1 MKILR
6 TIYTL
11 CAAALLCSG
20 CQDEEMI
27 KQSGVKE
34 GIPVTID
41 LTFSAAIPQ
50 QKTVGTRATTD
61 PEHRVNDLYVLIFN
75 KNTRAL
81 KGEVLSYDFDDL
93 ENGQEETTVNEETTL
108 RGTLSSIS
116 TTTGES
122 VIYAIAN
129 VNNPPSEYSS
139 QSDGQ
144 SLTEKIEAVKSI
156 SELEKIT
163 AELSAP
169 NSSNALFRITDTHY
183 IMSGFVECS
192 IATSGN
198 NNIDIPLYRTD
209 SKITFNIKAGTGTGS
224 KCTNFTLLS
233 YQVCKVA
240 KKTALVPLDEG
251 QNYDTDKEE
260 TADYWNTEAGIQPE
274 ENNTITFYVPENI
287 KSAKPNTGAT
297 DTYAER
303 EKWES
308 EGDEGASADDR
319 TFVTAPDNG
328 TYVVLHGLFEGDVKT
343 SQVWKDNVQVDG
355 TLPARATVDYIIHL
369 GDWTDDNLGT
379 FSNKRNVEYIYTI
392 TVNGVDNIVVEVEKN
407 EENEP
412 GAEGDVFFQDGRFF
426 NIDGHN
432 VALLMEF
439 TSAEI
444 NNPGLVEQNYF
455 VARIRSPFGDG
466 EISAEN
472 DDETVDDDWLLFS
485 LNEKDG
491 NGNYERELRYYPGDP
506 GSQQNPVTDYEK
518 GKLMSL
524 HELLKMLK
532 AIKDKTEGNYADKVG
547 DLVVT
552 CYVKE
557 YTYDDYGT
565 YLGRGHDAPSGS
577 TTWGD
582 YTNQSNREAYIFG
595 DIRDSKDENSS
606 TIHTKYLISQ
616 RSIQTADEYEGYGD
630 KDGVGLGIETF
641 NETGDL
647 PMGNPS
653 TKPDN
658 SKNGRQNM
666 IDMLETGRSTN
677 AGSSPGTDV
686 GKEQMWGYYYG
697 SNNELQY
704 QFLPK
709 YEYAAYACLLR
720 NRDENG
726 DGKIEGDEIKWFLP
740 ALDQYTAVYV
750 GMDALSNESKLY
762 SPTVTSY
769 TNETLRHYFTGTWA
783 EGDPYIIWAEEG
795 LSTQIFGSSTDDR
808 YPKTANKGDNY
819 LTGKYR
825 DYRCVRNLGGN
836 DLDARTPFY
845 TQKGNIFTINHQK
858 NGVFRSKVT
867 NASLDE
873 HNQED
878 IENRVYRKFQVAQ
891 NYIDKDSDDDPL
903 EEDMGEKTMNDEDDE
918 PNNSDKDDW
927 FTGEEVEEYDPCRRY
942 YSETDAPV
950 GSWRLPNQRELLVMM
965 TASIFEKDDFAYVID
980 DADKIQNNEW
990 LANKYDIP
998 WDKVNIVRNPET
1010 MKVSKP
1016 RKKHVYKVFSA
1027 TTFKFKNQEV
1037 PLRNNGTG
1045 GGQLKWRY
1053 YVQANG
1059 DDNDGV
1065 TDFIMQLQA
1074 LDRLGN
1080 GNPNFDPTGDEKNKE
1095 YPSYGFVRCV
1105 RDVE

>member
-11 CAAALLCSG
+11 CAAALLCSS

-27 KQSGVKE
+27 KQSSVKE

-41 LTFSAAIPQ
+41 LTFSAVVPKQ
-50 QKTVGTRATTD
+50 ETVGTRATTD
-61 PEHRVNDLYVLIFN
+61 PEYRVNDLYVLIFN
-75 KNTRAL
+75 KNTGAL
-81 KGEVLSYDFDDL
+81 KGNVLPYDFDDL

-209 SKITFNIKAGTGTGS
+209 SKITFNIKAGTDSES
-224 KCTNFTLLS
+224 KCTSFTLLS

-287 KSAKPNTGAT
+287 KSAKPNIGAT

-308 EGDEGASADDR
+308 DGNEGASADDR

-343 SQVWKDNVQVDG
+343 SQVWKNNVQVDG

-491 NGNYERELRYYPGDP
+491 DGNYERELRYYPGDP
-506 GSQQNPVTDYEK
+506 GSQQNSVTDYED

-532 AIKDKTEGNYADKVG
+532 DIKDKTERNYADKVG

-557 YTYDDYGT
+557 YTYDDYDT
-565 YLGRGHDAPSGS
+565 YLGEGHVAPSGS

-595 DIRDSKDENSS
+595 DIRDSQDENSS

-616 RSIQTADEYEGYGD
+616 RSIQTADEYEGYGESG
-630 KDGVGLGIETF
+630 GVGLGIETF

-647 PMGNPS
+647 PMGNPDI
-653 TKPDN
+653 KPERSSD
-658 SKNGRQNM
+658 GRGNM
-666 IDMLETGRSTN
+666 EEMLKTPGTYV
-677 AGSSPGTDV
+677 GSSA
-686 GKEQMWGYYYG
+686 MWGYTKEPETG
-697 SNNELQY
+697 NVVY
-704 QFLPK
+704 QFPEK
-709 YEYAAYACLLR
+709 YKYAAYACLLR

-726 DGKIEGDEIKWFLP
+726 DRKIEGDEIKWFLP

-783 EGDPYIIWAEEG
+783 DDDPYIIWAEEG

-808 YPKTANKGDNY
+808 YPSSANKGDNY

-836 DLDARTPFY
+836 DLRARTPFY
-845 TQKGNIFTINHQK
+845 TQNDNIFTINHQK

-891 NYIDKDSDDDPL
+891 NYIDRDDDDPL

-918 PNNSDKDDW
+918 PNNSDEDDW
-927 FTGEEVEEYDPCRRY
+927 FTGEEVEEYDPCRN

-965 TASIFEKDDFAYVID
+965 TAGIFEKDDFAYVID
-980 DADKIQNNEW
+980 DADKKQNNEW

-998 WDKVNIVRNPET
+998 WDKVNIVRDPET
-1010 MKVSKP
+1010 KKVSKP

-1037 PLRNNGTG
+1037 PHRSNGSG
-1045 GGQLKWRY
+1045 GDQLKWRY
-1053 YVQANG
+1053 YMQANG
-1059 DDNDGV
+1059 NDDVGV

-1074 LDRLGN
+1074 LDINDDGQ
-1080 GNPNFDPTGDEKNKE
+1080 PNFGRDGDN

>member
-50 QKTVGTRATTD
+50 QETVGTRATTD

-75 KNTRAL
+75 KNTGAL
-81 KGEVLSYDFDDL
+81 KSDEDGNKCCYFYSYSQL
-93 ENGQEETTVNEETTL
+93 TTGGNTQTEANNTL
-108 RGTLSSIS
+108 VGTLSNIK

-129 VNNPPSEYSS
+129 VKNPPSEYSLRS
-139 QSDGQ
+139 EGQ
-144 SLTEKIEAVKSI
+144 PLADRIQAVTSI
-156 SELEKIT
+156 SELEAIT

-183 IMSGFVECS
+183 IMSGSLECA
-192 IATSGN
+192 ITTTGISGST
-198 NNIDIPLYRTD
+198 DIPLYRTD
-209 SKITFNIKAGTGTGS
+209 SKVTFNIQVGTGS

-240 KKTALVPLDEG
+240 KKTALVPLAEG
-251 QNYDTDKEE
+251 RNYDTGSEN
-260 TADYWNTEAGIQPE
+260 ADNYWNTEAGIQPE
-274 ENNTITFYVPENI
+274 ETNTLTFYVPENI
-287 KSAKPNTGAT
+287 KSVTT
-297 DTYAER
+297 DADISKYEDR
-303 EKWES
+303 EKW
-308 EGDEGASADDR
+308 D
-319 TFVTAPDNG
+319 VTNSNKDNPVPVDNRDFINAPDNG
-328 TYVVLHGLFEGDVKT
+328 TYVVLHGLFEGEALTNNYHPEDDSFQKEDVE
-343 SQVWKDNVQVDG
+343 V
-355 TLPARATVDYIIHL
+355 RATVDYIIHL
-369 GDWTDDNLGT
+369 GDWSKNDFTS
-379 FSNKRNVEYIYTI
+379 FSNKRNYEYTYTI
-392 TVNGVDNIVVEVEKN
+392 TVNGVDDIVVEVEKEGN
-407 EENEP
+407 PEDEP
-412 GAEGDVFFQDGRFF
+412 GAEGDVFFQNGVFYNVDC
-426 NIDGHN
+426 HN

-439 TSAEI
+439 TKQEI
-444 NNPGLVEQNYF
+444 VNVGESEDYF
-455 VARIRSPFGDG
+455 QAVINSPFG
-466 EISAEN
+466 A
-472 DDETVDDDWLLFS
+472 DDKDWLRFV
-485 LNEKDG
+485 LNDIDG
-491 NGNYERELRYYPGDP
+491 SGNYVRSLHSYPGDP
-506 GSQQNPVTDYEK
+506 GQIADAESTYLTLDELMAALKDIRDAHLANSTSSYED
-518 GKLMSL
+518 
-524 HELLKMLK
+524 
-532 AIKDKTEGNYADKVG
+532 ANG

-552 CYVKE
+552 CFVKE
-557 YTYDDYGT
+557 YTYDDYGS
-565 YLGRGHDAPSGS
+565 YLGSEASVPANSDN
-577 TTWGD
+577 WGY
-582 YTNQSNREAYIFG
+582 YTNKSNREAYIFG
-595 DIRDSKDENSS
+595 AINYSPDGNSS
-606 TIHTKYLISQ
+606 TIHTKYVISQ
-616 RSIQTADEYEGYGD
+616 RSIQTADEYVGYGESG
-630 KDGVGLGIETF
+630 GVGLGIETF

-653 TKPDN
+653 KKPD
-658 SKNGRQNM
+658 SSFDGRGNM
-666 IDMLETGRSTN
+666 EKMLETLGTGV
-677 AGSSPGTDV
+677 GSA
-686 GKEQMWGYYYG
+686 MWGYTEAPETG
-697 SNNELQY
+697 NVY
-704 QFLPK
+704 QSFPEK
-709 YEYAAYACLLR
+709 YKYAAYACLLR

-726 DGKIEGDEIKWFLP
+726 DGEIEGDEIKWYLP

-783 EGDPYIIWAEEG
+783 DDDPYIIWAEEG

-808 YPKTANKGDNY
+808 YPSSANSGDY

-836 DLDARTPFY
+836 DLEDRTPFY
-845 TQKGNIFTINHQK
+845 TQNGNIFTINHQK

-891 NYIDKDSDDDPL
+891 NYIDKDSDGDYL
-903 EEDMGEKTMNDEDDE
+903 EEDMDDADGEDDG
-918 PNNSDKDDW
+918 DDW
-927 FTGEEVEEYDPCRRY
+927 YSGEEIEESDPCAN
-942 YSETDAPV
+942 YSEEHDGGDR

-965 TASIFEKDDFAYVID
+965 TEGNIFVERDFEYWSDDD
-980 DADKIQNNEW
+980 
-990 LANKYDIP
+990 DIP
-998 WDKVNIVRNPET
+998 EDKEWILDEGIQ
-1010 MKVSKP
+1010 P

-1027 TTFKFKNQEV
+1027 TTFKFKETPV
-1037 PLRNNGTG
+1037 PWNK
-1045 GGQLKWRY
+1045 GQVKYRY

-1059 DDNDGV
+1059 NDDVGV

-1074 LDRLGN
+1074 LDINDDGQ
-1080 GNPNFDPTGDEKNKE
+1080 PNFGRDGDN

>member
-11 CAAALLCSG
+11 CAAALLFSS

-41 LTFSAAIPQ
+41 LTFSAVVPKQEA
-50 QKTVGTRATTD
+50 VGTRAKTD
-61 PEHRVNDLYVLIFN
+61 PEYRVNDLYVLIFN
-75 KNTRAL
+75 KNTGAL
-81 KGEVLSYDFDDL
+81 KGNVLPYDFDDL

-209 SKITFNIKAGTGTGS
+209 SKITFNIKAGTDSES
-224 KCTNFTLLS
+224 KCTSFTLLS

-240 KKTALVPLDEG
+240 KKTALVPLTEVR
-251 QNYDTDKEE
+251 NYDTGSENTDN
-260 TADYWNTEAGIQPE
+260 YWNTEAGIQPE
-274 ENNTITFYVPENI
+274 ETNTITFYVPENI
-287 KSAKPNTGAT
+287 KSAVNDVDITAYK
-297 DTYAER
+297 DRERWDAENSN
-303 EKWES
+303 KDNPVS
-308 EGDEGASADDR
+308 VSDR
-319 TFVTAPDNG
+319 KFINAPANG
-328 TYVVLHGLFEGDVKT
+328 TYVVLHGLFEGKACTNNYNPEDGSFT
-343 SQVWKDNVQVDG
+343 EENVD
-355 TLPARATVDYIIHL
+355 ARATVDYIIHL
-369 GDWTDDNLGT
+369 GDWSSNNFSS
-379 FSNKRNVEYIYTI
+379 FSNKRNYEYTYTI
-392 TVNGVDNIVVEVEKN
+392 TVNGVDDIVVEVEKEGN
-407 EENEP
+407 PENEP
-412 GAEGDVFFQDGRFF
+412 GAEGDVFFQNGVFY
-426 NIDGHN
+426 NIDCHN

-439 TSAEI
+439 TEQEI
-444 NNPGLVEQNYF
+444 NNVGESDNYF
-455 VARIRSPFGDG
+455 QAIINSPFG
-466 EISAEN
+466 AE
-472 DDETVDDDWLLFS
+472 DKDWLRFV
-485 LNEKDG
+485 LNKKDNEG
-491 NGNYERELRYYPGDP
+491 YYERTLHSYPGDP
-506 GSQQNPVTDYEK
+506 GKISDAEKTYLTLDGLMGALKSIRDVHKSGKTSQYED
-518 GKLMSL
+518 
-524 HELLKMLK
+524 
-532 AIKDKTEGNYADKVG
+532 AAG

-552 CYVKE
+552 CFVKE
-557 YTYDDYGT
+557 YTYDDYAS
-565 YLGRGHDAPSGS
+565 YLGAGFSVPANSDN
-577 TTWGD
+577 WGA
-582 YTNQSNREAYIFG
+582 YTNKANREAYIFG
-595 DIRDSKDENSS
+595 AINYSPDGNSS
-606 TIHTKYLISQ
+606 TIHTKYVISQ
-616 RSIQTADEYEGYGD
+616 RSIQTADEYVGYGESG
-630 KDGVGLGIETF
+630 GVGLGIETF

-647 PMGNPS
+647 PMGNPNE
-653 TKPDN
+653 KPDR
-658 SKNGRQNM
+658 SFDGRGNM
-666 IDMLETGRSTN
+666 EKMLET
-677 AGSSPGTDV
+677 PGTDV
-686 GKEQMWGYYYG
+686 GSAMWGYTEAPETG
-697 SNNELQY
+697 NVY
-704 QFLPK
+704 QSFPEK
-709 YEYAAYACLLR
+709 YKYAAYACLLR

-783 EGDPYIIWAEEG
+783 DDDPYIIWAEEG

-808 YPKTANKGDNY
+808 YPSSANKGDNY
-819 LTGKYR
+819 LTEKYR

-836 DLDARTPFY
+836 DLKARTPFY
-845 TQKGNIFTINHQK
+845 TQNDNIFTINHQK

-878 IENRVYRKFQVAQ
+878 IENRVYRKFRVAQ

-942 YSETDAPV
+942 YSETGAPV

-965 TASIFEKDDFAYVID
+965 TAGIFEKDDFAYVID
-980 DADKIQNNEW
+980 DAEKKQNNEW
-990 LANKYDIP
+990 LANEYDIP
-998 WDKVNIVRNPET
+998 WDKVNIVRDPET

-1037 PLRNNGTG
+1037 PHRNNGTG

>member
-11 CAAALLCSG
+11 CAAALLFSS

-27 KQSGVKE
+27 KQSSVKE

-41 LTFSAAIPQ
+41 LTFSAVVPKQ
-50 QKTVGTRATTD
+50 ETVGTRAERN
-61 PEHRVNDLYVLIFN
+61 PENNVNDLYVLIFN
-75 KNTRAL
+75 RRTRAL
-81 KGEVLSYDFDDL
+81 KGGVHFFSGEDFINNQSYPT
-93 ENGQEETTVNEETTL
+93 EETLE
-108 RGTLSSIS
+108 GTIDIS
-116 TTTGES
+116 TISGES

-169 NSSNALFRITDTHY
+169 SSSNALFRITDTHY

-192 IATSGN
+192 IAASGN
-198 NNIDIPLYRTD
+198 NNINIPLYRTD

-240 KKTALVPLDEG
+240 KKTALVPLAER
-251 QNYDTDKEE
+251 QNYDTGSENTDN
-260 TADYWNTEAGIQPE
+260 YWNTEAGIQPE
-274 ENNTITFYVPENI
+274 ETNTITFYVPENI
-287 KSAKPNTGAT
+287 KSAKSSTGAA

-308 EGDEGASADDR
+308 EGDKGASADDR

-343 SQVWKDNVQVDG
+343 SQVWTNNVKMDG
-355 TLPARATVDYIIHL
+355 TLSARATVDYIIHL
-369 GDWTDDNLGT
+369 GDWTNDNLGT

-439 TSAEI
+439 KSAEI

-491 NGNYERELRYYPGDP
+491 DGNYKRELRYYPGDP
-506 GSQQNPVTDYEK
+506 GSQQNSVADYEN

-565 YLGRGHDAPSGS
+565 YLGGGHAAPSGS

-653 TKPDN
+653 KKPDN

-783 EGDPYIIWAEEG
+783 DDDPYIIWAEEG

-808 YPKTANKGDNY
+808 YPSSANSGDY

-836 DLDARTPFY
+836 DLEARTPFY
-845 TQKGNIFTINHQK
+845 TQNGKIFTINHQK

-942 YSETDAPV
+942 YSETGAPV

-965 TASIFEKDDFAYVID
+965 TAGIFKKDDFAYVID
-980 DADKIQNNEW
+980 DAEKKQNNEW
-990 LANKYDIP
+990 LANEYDIP
-998 WDKVNIVRNPET
+998 WDKVNIVRDPET

-1037 PLRNNGTG
+1037 PHRNNGTG

>member
-27 KQSGVKE
+27 KQSSVKE

-50 QKTVGTRATTD
+50 QETVGTRATTD

-75 KNTRAL
+75 KNTGAL
-81 KGEVLSYDFDDL
+81 KGNVLPYDFDDL
-93 ENGQEETTVNEETTL
+93 ENGQEETTVNGETTL

-169 NSSNALFRITDTHY
+169 SSSNALFRITDTHY

-192 IATSGN
+192 IAASGN
-198 NNIDIPLYRTD
+198 NNINIPLYRTD
-209 SKITFNIKAGTGTGS
+209 SKITFNIKVGDGSDS

-240 KKTALVPLDEG
+240 KKTALVPLAEG
-251 QNYDTDKEE
+251 RNYDTGSENTDN
-260 TADYWNTEAGIQPE
+260 YWNTEAGIQPE
-274 ENNTITFYVPENI
+274 ETNTITFYVPENI
-287 KSAKPNTGAT
+287 KSAKPSTGAA

-444 NNPGLVEQNYF
+444 NNPGLAEQNYF

-472 DDETVDDDWLLFS
+472 DDATVDDDWLLFS

-491 NGNYERELRYYPGDP
+491 DGNYERELRYYPGDP
-506 GSQQNPVTDYEK
+506 GSQQNPVTDYEN

-532 AIKDKTEGNYADKVG
+532 DIKDKTERNYADNVG

-565 YLGRGHDAPSGS
+565 YLGGGHAAPSGS

-653 TKPDN
+653 KKPDDPAG
-658 SKNGRQNM
+658 GRQNM
-666 IDMLETGRSTN
+666 IDMLGTEN
-677 AGSSPGTDV
+677 GSNGTSPGTNV
-686 GKEQMWGYYYG
+686 GKTQMWGYSYD
-697 SNNELQY
+697 SNDELQY

-709 YEYAAYACLLR
+709 YKYAAYACLLR

-783 EGDPYIIWAEEG
+783 DDGPYIIWAEEG

-808 YPKTANKGDNY
+808 YPSSANKGDNY
-819 LTGKYR
+819 LTEKYR

-836 DLDARTPFY
+836 DLEARTRFY

-891 NYIDKDSDDDPL
+891 NYIDRDNDDDPL
-903 EEDMGEKTMNDEDDE
+903 EEDMGEKTMKDEDDE

-942 YSETDAPV
+942 YSETNAPV

-965 TASIFEKDDFAYVID
+965 TAGIFEKDDFAYVID
-980 DADKIQNNEW
+980 EVDKDLHNER
-990 LANKYDIP
+990 LANNYDIP
-998 WDKVNIVRNPET
+998 WDKVNIVRDPET
-1010 MKVSKP
+1010 MEVSKP

-1027 TTFKFKNQEV
+1027 TTFKFKETPV
-1037 PLRNNGTG
+1037 PWNR
-1045 GGQLKWRY
+1045 GQVKYRY

-1059 DDNDGV
+1059 NDNDGV

-1074 LDRLGN
+1074 LDINDDGQ
-1080 GNPNFDPTGDEKNKE
+1080 PNFGRDGDN

>member
-27 KQSGVKE
+27 KQSDVKE

-50 QKTVGTRATTD
+50 QETVGTRATTD

-75 KNTRAL
+75 KNTGAL
-81 KGEVLSYDFDDL
+81 KSDEDGNKCCYFYSYSQL
-93 ENGQEETTVNEETTL
+93 TTGGNTQTEANNTL
-108 RGTLSSIS
+108 VGTLSNIK

-129 VNNPPSEYSS
+129 VKNPPSEYSLRAE
-139 QSDGQ
+139 GQ
-144 SLTEKIEAVKSI
+144 PLADRIQAVTSI
-156 SELEKIT
+156 SELEAIT

-183 IMSGFVECS
+183 IMSGSLECA
-192 IATSGN
+192 ITTTGISGST
-198 NNIDIPLYRTD
+198 DIPLYRTD
-209 SKITFNIKAGTGTGS
+209 SKVTFNIQVGTGS

-240 KKTALVPLDEG
+240 KKTALVPLAEG
-251 QNYDTDKEE
+251 RNYDTGSEN
-260 TADYWNTEAGIQPE
+260 ADNYWNTEAGIQPE
-274 ENNTITFYVPENI
+274 ETNTLTFYVPENI
-287 KSAKPNTGAT
+287 KSVTT
-297 DTYAER
+297 DADISKYEDR
-303 EKWES
+303 EKW
-308 EGDEGASADDR
+308 D
-319 TFVTAPDNG
+319 VTNSNKDNPVPVDNRDFINAPDNG
-328 TYVVLHGLFEGDVKT
+328 TYVVLHGLFEGEALTNNYHPEDDSFQKEDVE
-343 SQVWKDNVQVDG
+343 
-355 TLPARATVDYIIHL
+355 ARATVDYIIHL
-369 GDWTDDNLGT
+369 GDWSKNDFTS
-379 FSNKRNVEYIYTI
+379 FSNKRNYEYTYTI
-392 TVNGVDNIVVEVEKN
+392 TVNGVDDIVVEVEKEGN
-407 EENEP
+407 PEDEP
-412 GAEGDVFFQDGRFF
+412 GAEGDVFFQNGVFYNVDC
-426 NIDGHN
+426 HN

-439 TSAEI
+439 TKQEI
-444 NNPGLVEQNYF
+444 VNVGESEDYF
-455 VARIRSPFGDG
+455 QAVINSPFG
-466 EISAEN
+466 A
-472 DDETVDDDWLLFS
+472 DDKDWLRFV
-485 LNEKDG
+485 LNDIDG
-491 NGNYERELRYYPGDP
+491 SGNYVRSLHSYPGDP
-506 GSQQNPVTDYEK
+506 GQIADAESTYLTLDELMAALKDIRDAHLANSTSSYED
-518 GKLMSL
+518 
-524 HELLKMLK
+524 
-532 AIKDKTEGNYADKVG
+532 ANG

-552 CYVKE
+552 CFVKE
-557 YTYDDYGT
+557 YTYDDYGS
-565 YLGRGHDAPSGS
+565 YLGSEASVPANSDN
-577 TTWGD
+577 WGY
-582 YTNQSNREAYIFG
+582 YTNKSNREAYIFG
-595 DIRDSKDENSS
+595 AINYSPDGNSS
-606 TIHTKYLISQ
+606 TIHTKYVISQ
-616 RSIQTADEYEGYGD
+616 RSIQTADEYVGYGESG
-630 KDGVGLGIETF
+630 GVGLGIETF

-653 TKPDN
+653 KKPD
-658 SKNGRQNM
+658 SSFDGRGNM
-666 IDMLETGRSTN
+666 EEMLETLGTGV
-677 AGSSPGTDV
+677 GSA
-686 GKEQMWGYYYG
+686 MWGYTEAPETG
-697 SNNELQY
+697 NVY
-704 QFLPK
+704 QSFPEK
-709 YEYAAYACLLR
+709 YKYAAYACLLR

-726 DGKIEGDEIKWFLP
+726 DGEIEGDEIKWYLP

-783 EGDPYIIWAEEG
+783 DDDPYIIWAEEG

-808 YPKTANKGDNY
+808 YPSSANSGDY

-836 DLDARTPFY
+836 DLEDRTPFY
-845 TQKGNIFTINHQK
+845 TQNGNIFTINHQK

-891 NYIDKDSDDDPL
+891 NYIDKDSDGDYL
-903 EEDMGEKTMNDEDDE
+903 EEDMDDADGEDDG
-918 PNNSDKDDW
+918 DDW
-927 FTGEEVEEYDPCRRY
+927 YSGEEIEESDPCAN
-942 YSETDAPV
+942 YSEEHDGGDR

-965 TASIFEKDDFAYVID
+965 TEGNIFVERDFEYWSDDD
-980 DADKIQNNEW
+980 
-990 LANKYDIP
+990 DIP
-998 WDKVNIVRNPET
+998 EDKEWILDEGIQ
-1010 MKVSKP
+1010 P

-1027 TTFKFKNQEV
+1027 TTFKFKETPV
-1037 PLRNNGTG
+1037 PWNK
-1045 GGQLKWRY
+1045 GQVKYRY

-1059 DDNDGV
+1059 NDDVGV

-1074 LDRLGN
+1074 LDINDDGQ
-1080 GNPNFDPTGDEKNKE
+1080 PNFGRDGDN

>member
-27 KQSGVKE
+27 KQSSVKE

-41 LTFSAAIPQ
+41 LTFSAVVPKQ
-50 QKTVGTRATTD
+50 ETVGTRAERN
-61 PEHRVNDLYVLIFN
+61 PENNVNDLYVLIFN
-75 KNTRAL
+75 RRTEAL
-81 KGEVLSYDFDDL
+81 KGGVHFFSGEDFINNQSYPT
-93 ENGQEETTVNEETTL
+93 EETLE
-108 RGTLSSIS
+108 GTIDIS
-116 TTTGES
+116 TISGES

-169 NSSNALFRITDTHY
+169 SSSNALFRITDTHY

-192 IATSGN
+192 IAASGN
-198 NNIDIPLYRTD
+198 NNINIPLYRTD

-240 KKTALVPLDEG
+240 KKTALVPLAERR
-251 QNYDTDKEE
+251 NYDTGSENTDN
-260 TADYWNTEAGIQPE
+260 YWNTEAGIQPE
-274 ENNTITFYVPENI
+274 ETNTITFYVPENI
-287 KSAKPNTGAT
+287 KSVTT
-297 DTYAER
+297 DADISKYEDR
-303 EKWES
+303 EKWDATNS
-308 EGDEGASADDR
+308 DKDNPVPVDNR
-319 TFVTAPDNG
+319 DFINAPDNG
-328 TYVVLHGLFEGDVKT
+328 TYVVLHGLFEGKAYTSNYHPENEEGSQFVDEDVE
-343 SQVWKDNVQVDG
+343 
-355 TLPARATVDYIIHL
+355 ARATVDYIIHL
-369 GDWTDDNLGT
+369 GDWSKNDFTS
-379 FSNKRNVEYIYTI
+379 FSNKRNYEYTYTI
-392 TVNGVDNIVVEVEKN
+392 TVNGVDDIVVEVESEDN
-407 EENEP
+407 REDEP
-412 GAEGDVFFQDGRFF
+412 GAEGDVFFQNGVFYNVDC
-426 NIDGHN
+426 HN

-439 TSAEI
+439 TKQEI
-444 NNPGLVEQNYF
+444 DNVGESEDYF
-455 VARIRSPFGDG
+455 QAVINSPFG
-466 EISAEN
+466 A
-472 DDETVDDDWLLFS
+472 DDKDWLRFV

-491 NGNYERELRYYPGDP
+491 SGNYVRSLHSYPGDP
-506 GSQQNPVTDYEK
+506 GKISNAESTYLTLDELMDVLKDIRDAHLQSNTSQYE
-518 GKLMSL
+518 
-524 HELLKMLK
+524 
-532 AIKDKTEGNYADKVG
+532 DNQG

-552 CYVKE
+552 CFVKE
-557 YTYDDYGT
+557 YTYDDYGS
-565 YLGRGHDAPSGS
+565 YLGSGAS
-577 TTWGD
+577 VPANSDNWGY
-582 YTNQSNREAYIFG
+582 YTNKSNREAYIFG
-595 DIRDSKDENSS
+595 AINYSPDGNSS
-606 TIHTKYLISQ
+606 TIHTKYVISQ
-616 RSIQTADEYEGYGD
+616 RSIQTMDEYVGYGESG
-630 KDGVGLGIETF
+630 GVGLGIETF

-653 TKPDN
+653 KKPD
-658 SKNGRQNM
+658 SSFDGRGNM
-666 IDMLETGRSTN
+666 EKMLET
-677 AGSSPGTDV
+677 PGTDV
-686 GKEQMWGYYYG
+686 GSAMWGYTEAPETG
-697 SNNELQY
+697 NVY
-704 QFLPK
+704 QSFPEK
-709 YEYAAYACLLR
+709 YKYAAYACLLR

-726 DGKIEGDEIKWFLP
+726 DGKIEGDEIKWYLP

-783 EGDPYIIWAEEG
+783 DDGPYIIWAEEG

-808 YPKTANKGDNY
+808 YPSSANSGDY

-836 DLDARTPFY
+836 DLEDRTPFY
-845 TQKGNIFTINHQK
+845 TQNDNIFTINHQK

-891 NYIDKDSDDDPL
+891 NYIDRDNDDDPL
-903 EEDMGEKTMNDEDDE
+903 EEDMGEKTMSDEDGE

-927 FTGEEVEEYDPCRRY
+927 FTGKEVEEYDPCRRY

-965 TASIFEKDDFAYVID
+965 TAGIFEKDDFAYVID
-980 DADKIQNNEW
+980 DADINQNNEW
-990 LANKYDIP
+990 LADKYDIP
-998 WDKVNIVRNPET
+998 WDKVNIVRDPET

>member
-41 LTFSAAIPQ
+41 LTFSAAVPQ
-50 QKTVGTRATTD
+50 QETVGTRATTD
-61 PEHRVNDLYVLIFN
+61 PEYRVNDLYVLIFN
-75 KNTRAL
+75 KNTGAL
-81 KGEVLSYDFDDL
+81 KGNVLPYDFDDL
-93 ENGQEETTVNEETTL
+93 ENGQEETKTTVNGETTL

-169 NSSNALFRITDTHY
+169 SSSNALFRITDTHY

-198 NNIDIPLYRTD
+198 NINIPLYRTD

-240 KKTALVPLDEG
+240 KKTALVPLAEG
-251 QNYDTDKEE
+251 RNYDTGSEN
-260 TADYWNTEAGIQPE
+260 ADNYWNTEAGIQPE
-274 ENNTITFYVPENI
+274 ETNTITFYVPENI
-287 KSAKPNTGAT
+287 KSAVNDVDITAYK
-297 DTYAER
+297 DRERWDAENSN
-303 EKWES
+303 KDNPVS
-308 EGDEGASADDR
+308 VSDR
-319 TFVTAPDNG
+319 KFINAPANG
-328 TYVVLHGLFEGDVKT
+328 TYVVLHGLFEGKACTNNYNPEDGSFT
-343 SQVWKDNVQVDG
+343 EENVD
-355 TLPARATVDYIIHL
+355 ARATVDYIIHL
-369 GDWTDDNLGT
+369 GDWSSNNFSS
-379 FSNKRNVEYIYTI
+379 FSNKRNYEYTYTI
-392 TVNGVDNIVVEVEKN
+392 TVNGVDDIVVEVEKEGN
-407 EENEP
+407 PEDEP
-412 GAEGDVFFQDGRFF
+412 GAEGDVFFQNGVFYNVDC
-426 NIDGHN
+426 HN

-439 TSAEI
+439 TRQEI
-444 NNPGLVEQNYF
+444 DNVGKSEDYF
-455 VARIRSPFGDG
+455 QAVINSPFG
-466 EISAEN
+466 A
-472 DDETVDDDWLLFS
+472 DDKDWLRFV
-485 LNEKDG
+485 LNDMDG
-491 NGNYERELRYYPGDP
+491 SGNYVRSLHSYPGDP
-506 GSQQNPVTDYEK
+506 GQIADAESTYLTLDELMAALKDIRDAHLASSTSSTSSYED
-518 GKLMSL
+518 
-524 HELLKMLK
+524 
-532 AIKDKTEGNYADKVG
+532 ANG

-552 CYVKE
+552 CFVKE
-557 YTYDDYGT
+557 YTYDDYGS
-565 YLGRGHDAPSGS
+565 YLGSEASVPANSDN
-577 TTWGD
+577 WGY
-582 YTNQSNREAYIFG
+582 YTNKSNREAYIFG
-595 DIRDSKDENSS
+595 AINYSPDGNSS
-606 TIHTKYLISQ
+606 TIHTKYVISQ
-616 RSIQTADEYEGYGD
+616 RSIQTADEYEGYGEIG
-630 KDGVGLGIETF
+630 GVGLGIETF

-653 TKPDN
+653 QKPVSSFD
-658 SKNGRQNM
+658 GRGNM
-666 IDMLETGRSTN
+666 EKMLET
-677 AGSSPGTDV
+677 PGTGV
-686 GKEQMWGYYYG
+686 GSAMWGYTEAPETG
-697 SNNELQY
+697 NVY
-704 QFLPK
+704 QSFPEK
-709 YEYAAYACLLR
+709 YKYAAYACLLR

-783 EGDPYIIWAEEG
+783 DDGPYIIWAEEG

-808 YPKTANKGDNY
+808 YPSSANSGDY

-836 DLDARTPFY
+836 DLEARTPFY
-845 TQKGNIFTINHQK
+845 TKNGKIFTINHQK

-891 NYIDKDSDDDPL
+891 NYIDRDNDDDPL

-918 PNNSDKDDW
+918 PNNSDRDDW

-942 YSETDAPV
+942 YSETNAPV

-965 TASIFEKDDFAYVID
+965 TAGIFEKDDFAYVID
-980 DADKIQNNEW
+980 DAEKNRNNEW
-990 LANKYDIP
+990 LANEYDIP
-998 WDKVNIVRNPET
+998 WDKVNIVRDPET

-1037 PLRNNGTG
+1037 PHRNNGTG

>member
-50 QKTVGTRATTD
+50 QETVGTRATTD

-75 KNTRAL
+75 KNTGAL
-81 KGEVLSYDFDDL
+81 KSDEDGNKCCYFYSYSQL
-93 ENGQEETTVNEETTL
+93 TTGGNTQTEANNTL
-108 RGTLSSIS
+108 VGTLSNIK

-129 VNNPPSEYSS
+129 VKNPPSEYSLRS
-139 QSDGQ
+139 EGQ
-144 SLTEKIEAVKSI
+144 PLADRIQAVTSI
-156 SELEKIT
+156 SELEAIT

-183 IMSGFVECS
+183 IMSGSLECA
-192 IATSGN
+192 ITTTGISGST
-198 NNIDIPLYRTD
+198 DIPLYRTD
-209 SKITFNIKAGTGTGS
+209 SKVTFNIQVGTGS

-240 KKTALVPLDEG
+240 KKTALVPLAEG
-251 QNYDTDKEE
+251 RNYDTGSEN
-260 TADYWNTEAGIQPE
+260 ADNYWNTEAGIQPE
-274 ENNTITFYVPENI
+274 ETNTLTFYVPENI
-287 KSAKPNTGAT
+287 KSVTT
-297 DTYAER
+297 DADISKYEDR
-303 EKWES
+303 EKW
-308 EGDEGASADDR
+308 D
-319 TFVTAPDNG
+319 VTNSNKDNPVPVDNRDFINAPDNG
-328 TYVVLHGLFEGDVKT
+328 TYVVLHGLFEGEALTNNYHPEDDSFQKEDVE
-343 SQVWKDNVQVDG
+343 
-355 TLPARATVDYIIHL
+355 ARATVDYIIHL
-369 GDWTDDNLGT
+369 GDWSKNDFTS
-379 FSNKRNVEYIYTI
+379 FSNKRNYEYTYTI
-392 TVNGVDNIVVEVEKN
+392 TVNGVDDIVVEVEKEGN
-407 EENEP
+407 PEDEP
-412 GAEGDVFFQDGRFF
+412 GAEGDVFFQNGVFYNVDC
-426 NIDGHN
+426 HN

-439 TSAEI
+439 TKQEI
-444 NNPGLVEQNYF
+444 VNVGESEDYF
-455 VARIRSPFGDG
+455 QAVINSPFG
-466 EISAEN
+466 A
-472 DDETVDDDWLLFS
+472 DDKDWLRFV
-485 LNEKDG
+485 LNDIDG
-491 NGNYERELRYYPGDP
+491 SGNYVRSLHSYPGDP
-506 GSQQNPVTDYEK
+506 GQIADAESTYLTLDELMAALKDIRDAHLANSTSSYED
-518 GKLMSL
+518 
-524 HELLKMLK
+524 
-532 AIKDKTEGNYADKVG
+532 ANG

-552 CYVKE
+552 CFVKE
-557 YTYDDYGT
+557 YTYDDYGS
-565 YLGRGHDAPSGS
+565 YLGSEASVPANSDN
-577 TTWGD
+577 WGY
-582 YTNQSNREAYIFG
+582 YTNKSNREAYIFG
-595 DIRDSKDENSS
+595 AINYSPDGNSS
-606 TIHTKYLISQ
+606 TIHTKYVISQ
-616 RSIQTADEYEGYGD
+616 RSIQTADEYVGYGESG
-630 KDGVGLGIETF
+630 GVGLGIETF

-653 TKPDN
+653 KKPD
-658 SKNGRQNM
+658 SSFDGRGNM
-666 IDMLETGRSTN
+666 EKMLETLGTGV
-677 AGSSPGTDV
+677 GSA
-686 GKEQMWGYYYG
+686 MWGYTEAPETG
-697 SNNELQY
+697 NVY
-704 QFLPK
+704 QSFPEK
-709 YEYAAYACLLR
+709 YKYAAYACLLR

-726 DGKIEGDEIKWFLP
+726 DGEIEGDEIKWYLP

-783 EGDPYIIWAEEG
+783 DDDPYIIWAEEG

-808 YPKTANKGDNY
+808 YPSSANSGDY

-836 DLDARTPFY
+836 DLEDRTPFY
-845 TQKGNIFTINHQK
+845 TQNGNIFTINHQK

-891 NYIDKDSDDDPL
+891 NYIDKDSDGDYL
-903 EEDMGEKTMNDEDDE
+903 EEDMDDADGEDDG
-918 PNNSDKDDW
+918 DDW
-927 FTGEEVEEYDPCRRY
+927 YSGEEIEESDPCAN
-942 YSETDAPV
+942 YSEEHDGGDR

-965 TASIFEKDDFAYVID
+965 TEGNIFVERDFEYWSDDD
-980 DADKIQNNEW
+980 
-990 LANKYDIP
+990 DIP
-998 WDKVNIVRNPET
+998 EDKEWILDEGIQ
-1010 MKVSKP
+1010 P

-1027 TTFKFKNQEV
+1027 TTFKFKETPV
-1037 PLRNNGTG
+1037 PWNK
-1045 GGQLKWRY
+1045 GQVKYRY

-1059 DDNDGV
+1059 NDDVGV

-1074 LDRLGN
+1074 LDINDDGQ
-1080 GNPNFDPTGDEKNKE
+1080 PNFGRDGDN

>member
-50 QKTVGTRATTD
+50 QETVGTRATTD

-75 KNTRAL
+75 KNTGAL
-81 KGEVLSYDFDDL
+81 KSDEDGNKCCYFYSYSQL
-93 ENGQEETTVNEETTL
+93 TTGGNTQTEANNTL
-108 RGTLSSIS
+108 VGTLSNIK

-129 VNNPPSEYSS
+129 VKNPPSEYSLRAE
-139 QSDGQ
+139 GQ
-144 SLTEKIEAVKSI
+144 PLADRIQAVTSI
-156 SELEKIT
+156 SELEAIT

-183 IMSGFVECS
+183 IMSGSLECA
-192 IATSGN
+192 ITTTGISGST
-198 NNIDIPLYRTD
+198 DIPLYRTD
-209 SKITFNIKAGTGTGS
+209 SKVTFNIQVGTGS

-240 KKTALVPLDEG
+240 KKTALVPLAEG
-251 QNYDTDKEE
+251 RNYDTGSEN
-260 TADYWNTEAGIQPE
+260 ADNYWNTEAGIQPE
-274 ENNTITFYVPENI
+274 ETNTLTFYVPENI
-287 KSAKPNTGAT
+287 KSVTT
-297 DTYAER
+297 DADISKYEDR
-303 EKWES
+303 EKW
-308 EGDEGASADDR
+308 D
-319 TFVTAPDNG
+319 VTNSNKDNPVPVDNRDFINAPDNG
-328 TYVVLHGLFEGDVKT
+328 TYVVLHGLFEGEALTNNYHPEDDSFQKEDVE
-343 SQVWKDNVQVDG
+343 
-355 TLPARATVDYIIHL
+355 ARATVDYIIHL
-369 GDWTDDNLGT
+369 GDWSKNDFTS
-379 FSNKRNVEYIYTI
+379 FSNKRNYEYTYTI
-392 TVNGVDNIVVEVEKN
+392 TVNGVDDIVVEVEKEGN
-407 EENEP
+407 PEDEP
-412 GAEGDVFFQDGRFF
+412 GAEGDVFFQNGVFYNVDC
-426 NIDGHN
+426 HN

-439 TSAEI
+439 TKQEI
-444 NNPGLVEQNYF
+444 VNVGESEDYF
-455 VARIRSPFGDG
+455 QAVINSPFG
-466 EISAEN
+466 A
-472 DDETVDDDWLLFS
+472 DDKDWLRFV
-485 LNEKDG
+485 LNDIDG
-491 NGNYERELRYYPGDP
+491 SGNYVRSLHSYPGDP
-506 GSQQNPVTDYEK
+506 GQIADAESTYLTLDELMAALKDIRDAHLANSTSSYED
-518 GKLMSL
+518 
-524 HELLKMLK
+524 
-532 AIKDKTEGNYADKVG
+532 ANG

-552 CYVKE
+552 CFVKE
-557 YTYDDYGT
+557 YTYDDYGS
-565 YLGRGHDAPSGS
+565 YLGSEASVPANSDN
-577 TTWGD
+577 WGY
-582 YTNQSNREAYIFG
+582 YTNKSNREAYIFG
-595 DIRDSKDENSS
+595 AINYSPDGNSS
-606 TIHTKYLISQ
+606 TIHTKYVISQ
-616 RSIQTADEYEGYGD
+616 RSIQTADEYVGYGESG
-630 KDGVGLGIETF
+630 GVGLGIETF

-653 TKPDN
+653 KKPD
-658 SKNGRQNM
+658 SSFDGRGNM
-666 IDMLETGRSTN
+666 EEMLETLGTGV
-677 AGSSPGTDV
+677 GSA
-686 GKEQMWGYYYG
+686 MWGYTEAPETG
-697 SNNELQY
+697 NVY
-704 QFLPK
+704 QSFPEK
-709 YEYAAYACLLR
+709 YKYAAYACLLR

-726 DGKIEGDEIKWFLP
+726 DGEIEGDEIKWYLP

-783 EGDPYIIWAEEG
+783 DDDPYIIWAEEG

-808 YPKTANKGDNY
+808 YPSSANSGDY

-836 DLDARTPFY
+836 DLEDRTPFY
-845 TQKGNIFTINHQK
+845 TQNGNIFTINHQK

-891 NYIDKDSDDDPL
+891 NYIDKDSDGDYL
-903 EEDMGEKTMNDEDDE
+903 EEDMDDADGEDDG
-918 PNNSDKDDW
+918 DDW
-927 FTGEEVEEYDPCRRY
+927 YSGEEIEESDPCAN
-942 YSETDAPV
+942 YSEEHDGGDR

-965 TASIFEKDDFAYVID
+965 TEGNIFVERDFEYWSDDD
-980 DADKIQNNEW
+980 
-990 LANKYDIP
+990 DIP
-998 WDKVNIVRNPET
+998 EDKEWILDEGIQ
-1010 MKVSKP
+1010 P

-1027 TTFKFKNQEV
+1027 TTFKFKETPV
-1037 PLRNNGTG
+1037 PWNK
-1045 GGQLKWRY
+1045 GQVKYRY

-1059 DDNDGV
+1059 NDDVGV

-1074 LDRLGN
+1074 LDINDDGQ
-1080 GNPNFDPTGDEKNKE
+1080 PNFGRDGDN

>member
-50 QKTVGTRATTD
+50 QETVGTRATTD

-75 KNTRAL
+75 KNTGAL
-81 KGEVLSYDFDDL
+81 KSDEDGNKCCYFYSYSQL
-93 ENGQEETTVNEETTL
+93 TTGGNTQTEANNTL
-108 RGTLSSIS
+108 VGTLSNIK

-129 VNNPPSEYSS
+129 VKNPPSEYSLRS
-139 QSDGQ
+139 EGQ
-144 SLTEKIEAVKSI
+144 PLADRIQAVTSI
-156 SELEKIT
+156 SELEAIT

-183 IMSGFVECS
+183 IMSGSLECA
-192 IATSGN
+192 ITTTGISGST
-198 NNIDIPLYRTD
+198 DIPLYRTD
-209 SKITFNIKAGTGTGS
+209 SKVTFNIQVGTGS

-240 KKTALVPLDEG
+240 KKTALVPLAEG
-251 QNYDTDKEE
+251 RNYDTGSEN
-260 TADYWNTEAGIQPE
+260 ADNYWNTEAGIQPE
-274 ENNTITFYVPENI
+274 ETNTLTFYVPENI
-287 KSAKPNTGAT
+287 KSVTT
-297 DTYAER
+297 DADISKYEDR
-303 EKWES
+303 EKW
-308 EGDEGASADDR
+308 D
-319 TFVTAPDNG
+319 VTNSNKDNPVPVDNRDFINAPDNG
-328 TYVVLHGLFEGDVKT
+328 TYVVLHGLFEGEALTNNYHPEDDSFQKEDVE
-343 SQVWKDNVQVDG
+343 
-355 TLPARATVDYIIHL
+355 ARATVDYIIHL
-369 GDWTDDNLGT
+369 GDWSKNDFTS
-379 FSNKRNVEYIYTI
+379 FSNKRNYEYTYTI
-392 TVNGVDNIVVEVEKN
+392 TVNGVDDIVVEVEKEGN
-407 EENEP
+407 PEDEP
-412 GAEGDVFFQDGRFF
+412 GAEGDVFFQNGVFYNVDC
-426 NIDGHN
+426 HN

-439 TSAEI
+439 TKQEI
-444 NNPGLVEQNYF
+444 VNVGESEDYF
-455 VARIRSPFGDG
+455 QAVINSPFG
-466 EISAEN
+466 A
-472 DDETVDDDWLLFS
+472 DDKDWLRFV
-485 LNEKDG
+485 LNDIDG
-491 NGNYERELRYYPGDP
+491 SGNYVRSLHSYPGDP
-506 GSQQNPVTDYEK
+506 GQIADAESTYLTLDELMAALKDIRDAHLANSTSSYED
-518 GKLMSL
+518 
-524 HELLKMLK
+524 
-532 AIKDKTEGNYADKVG
+532 ANG

-552 CYVKE
+552 CFVKE
-557 YTYDDYGT
+557 YTYDDYGS
-565 YLGRGHDAPSGS
+565 YLGSEASVPANSDN
-577 TTWGD
+577 WGY
-582 YTNQSNREAYIFG
+582 YTNKSNREAYIFG
-595 DIRDSKDENSS
+595 AINYSPDGNSS
-606 TIHTKYLISQ
+606 TIHTKYVILQ
-616 RSIQTADEYEGYGD
+616 RSIQTADEYVGYGESG
-630 KDGVGLGIETF
+630 GVGLGIETF

-653 TKPDN
+653 KKPD
-658 SKNGRQNM
+658 SSFDGRGNM
-666 IDMLETGRSTN
+666 EKMLETLGTGV
-677 AGSSPGTDV
+677 GSA
-686 GKEQMWGYYYG
+686 MWGYTEAPETG
-697 SNNELQY
+697 NVY
-704 QFLPK
+704 QSFPEK
-709 YEYAAYACLLR
+709 YKYAAYACLLR

-726 DGKIEGDEIKWFLP
+726 DGEIEGDEIKWYLP

-783 EGDPYIIWAEEG
+783 DDDPYIIWAEEG

-808 YPKTANKGDNY
+808 YPSSANSGDY

-836 DLDARTPFY
+836 DLEDRTPFY
-845 TQKGNIFTINHQK
+845 TQNGNIFTINHQK

-891 NYIDKDSDDDPL
+891 NYIDKDSDGDYL
-903 EEDMGEKTMNDEDDE
+903 EEDMDDADGEDDG
-918 PNNSDKDDW
+918 DDW
-927 FTGEEVEEYDPCRRY
+927 YSGEEIEESDPCAN
-942 YSETDAPV
+942 YSEEHDGGDR

-965 TASIFEKDDFAYVID
+965 TEGNIFVERDFEYWSDDD
-980 DADKIQNNEW
+980 
-990 LANKYDIP
+990 DIP
-998 WDKVNIVRNPET
+998 EDKEWILDEGIQ
-1010 MKVSKP
+1010 P

-1027 TTFKFKNQEV
+1027 TTFKFKETPV
-1037 PLRNNGTG
+1037 PWNK
-1045 GGQLKWRY
+1045 GQVKYRY

-1059 DDNDGV
+1059 NDDVGV

-1074 LDRLGN
+1074 LDINDDGQ
-1080 GNPNFDPTGDEKNKE
+1080 PNFGRDGDN

>member
-41 LTFSAAIPQ
+41 LTFSAVMPKQ
-50 QKTVGTRATTD
+50 ETVGTRATTD
-61 PEHRVNDLYVLIFN
+61 PEYRVNDLYVLIFN
-75 KNTRAL
+75 KNTGAL
-81 KGEVLSYDFDDL
+81 KGNVLPYDFDDL
-93 ENGQEETTVNEETTL
+93 ENGQEETTVNGETTL

-209 SKITFNIKAGTGTGS
+209 SKITFNIKVGDGSDS

-240 KKTALVPLDEG
+240 KKTALVPLAKG
-251 QNYDTDKEE
+251 GNYDTGSEN
-260 TADYWNTEAGIQPE
+260 ADNYWNTEAGIQPE
-274 ENNTITFYVPENI
+274 ETNTLTFYVPENI
-287 KSAKPNTGAT
+287 KSVTT
-297 DTYAER
+297 DADISKYEDR
-303 EKWES
+303 EKW
-308 EGDEGASADDR
+308 D
-319 TFVTAPDNG
+319 VTNSNKDNPVPVDNRDFINAPDNG
-328 TYVVLHGLFEGDVKT
+328 TYVVLHGLFEGEALTNNYHPEDDSFQNEDVE
-343 SQVWKDNVQVDG
+343 
-355 TLPARATVDYIIHL
+355 ARATVDYIIHL
-369 GDWTDDNLGT
+369 GDWSKNDFTS
-379 FSNKRNVEYIYTI
+379 FSNKRNYEYTYTI
-392 TVNGVDNIVVEVEKN
+392 TVNGVDDIVVEVEKEGN
-407 EENEP
+407 PEDEP
-412 GAEGDVFFQDGRFF
+412 GAEGDVFFQNGVFYNVDC
-426 NIDGHN
+426 HN

-439 TSAEI
+439 TRQEI
-444 NNPGLVEQNYF
+444 NNVGKSEDYF
-455 VARIRSPFGDG
+455 QAVINSPFG
-466 EISAEN
+466 A
-472 DDETVDDDWLLFS
+472 DDKDWLRFV
-485 LNEKDG
+485 LNDKDG
-491 NGNYERELRYYPGDP
+491 SGNYVRSLHSYPGDP
-506 GSQQNPVTDYEK
+506 GQIAGAESPYLTLDGLMAALKGIRDAHLASSTSSYED
-518 GKLMSL
+518 
-524 HELLKMLK
+524 
-532 AIKDKTEGNYADKVG
+532 ANG

-552 CYVKE
+552 CFVKE
-557 YTYDDYGT
+557 YTYDDYGS
-565 YLGRGHDAPSGS
+565 YLGSEASVPANSDN
-577 TTWGD
+577 WGY
-582 YTNQSNREAYIFG
+582 YTNKSNREAYIFG
-595 DIRDSKDENSS
+595 AINYSPDGNSS
-606 TIHTKYLISQ
+606 TIHTKYVISQ
-616 RSIQTADEYEGYGD
+616 RSIQTADEYVGYGESG
-630 KDGVGLGIETF
+630 GVGLGIETF

-783 EGDPYIIWAEEG
+783 DGDPYIIWAEEG

-808 YPKTANKGDNY
+808 YPSSANSGDY

-836 DLDARTPFY
+836 DSGVRTPFY
-845 TQKGNIFTINHQK
+845 TQNGNIFTINHQK

-891 NYIDKDSDDDPL
+891 NYIDRDDDDDPL

-918 PNNSDKDDW
+918 PNNSSDKDDW
-927 FTGEEVEEYDPCRRY
+927 FTGEEVEEYDPCRY
-942 YSETDAPV
+942 YSETGAPV

-965 TASIFEKDDFAYVID
+965 TAGIFEKDDFAYVID
-980 DADKIQNNEW
+980 DADKNQNNEW

-998 WDKVNIVRNPET
+998 WDKVNIVRDPET
-1010 MKVSKP
+1010 KKVSKP

-1027 TTFKFKNQEV
+1027 TTFKFKETPV
-1037 PLRNNGTG
+1037 PWNKDK
-1045 GGQLKWRY
+1045 GQVKYRY

-1059 DDNDGV
+1059 NDDVGV

-1074 LDRLGN
+1074 LDINDDGQ
-1080 GNPNFDPTGDEKNKE
+1080 PNFGRDGDN

>member
-41 LTFSAAIPQ
+41 LTFSAAVPQ
-50 QKTVGTRATTD
+50 QETVGTRATTD
-61 PEHRVNDLYVLIFN
+61 PEYRVNDLYVLIFN
-75 KNTRAL
+75 KNTGAL
-81 KGEVLSYDFDDL
+81 KGNVLPYDFDDL
-93 ENGQEETTVNEETTL
+93 ENGQEETTVNGETTL

-169 NSSNALFRITDTHY
+169 SSSNALFRITDTHY

-192 IATSGN
+192 IAASGN
-198 NNIDIPLYRTD
+198 NNINIPLYRTD

-274 ENNTITFYVPENI
+274 ETNTITFYVPENI
-287 KSAKPNTGAT
+287 KSAKSSTGA

-328 TYVVLHGLFEGDVKT
+328 TYVVLHGLFEGEALTNNYHPEDDSFQEEDVE
-343 SQVWKDNVQVDG
+343 
-355 TLPARATVDYIIHL
+355 ARATVDYIIHL
-369 GDWTDDNLGT
+369 GDWTDDELGT
-379 FSNKRNVEYIYTI
+379 FSNKRNVEYTYNI
-392 TVNGVDNIVVEVEKN
+392 TVNGVDDIVVEVESEDN
-407 EENEP
+407 REDEP
-412 GAEGDVFFQDGRFF
+412 GAEGDVFFQNGVFYNVDC
-426 NIDGHN
+426 HN

-439 TSAEI
+439 TGQEI
-444 NNPGLVEQNYF
+444 DNVGKSEDYF
-455 VARIRSPFGDG
+455 QAVINSPFG
-466 EISAEN
+466 A
-472 DDETVDDDWLLFS
+472 DDKDWLRFV
-485 LNEKDG
+485 LNDIDG
-491 NGNYERELRYYPGDP
+491 SGNYVRSLHSYPGDP
-506 GSQQNPVTDYEK
+506 GQIADAESTYLTLDELMAALKDIRDAHLAGSTSSYE
-518 GKLMSL
+518 
-524 HELLKMLK
+524 
-532 AIKDKTEGNYADKVG
+532 DGNG

-552 CYVKE
+552 CFVKE
-557 YTYDDYGT
+557 YTYDDYGS
-565 YLGRGHDAPSGS
+565 YLGSGAS
-577 TTWGD
+577 VPANSDNWGY
-582 YTNQSNREAYIFG
+582 YTNKSNREAYIFG
-595 DIRDSKDENSS
+595 AINYSPDGNSS
-606 TIHTKYLISQ
+606 TIHTKYVISQ
-616 RSIQTADEYEGYGD
+616 RSIQTMDEYVGYGESG
-630 KDGVGLGIETF
+630 GVGLGIETF

-653 TKPDN
+653 KKPD
-658 SKNGRQNM
+658 SSFDGRGNM
-666 IDMLETGRSTN
+666 EKMLET
-677 AGSSPGTDV
+677 PGTDV
-686 GKEQMWGYYYG
+686 GSAMWGYTEAPETG
-697 SNNELQY
+697 NVY
-704 QFLPK
+704 QSFPEK
-709 YEYAAYACLLR
+709 YKYAAYACLLR

-783 EGDPYIIWAEEG
+783 DDGPYIIWAEEG

-808 YPKTANKGDNY
+808 YPSSANKGDNY
-819 LTGKYR
+819 LTEKYR

-836 DLDARTPFY
+836 DLEARTYFY
-845 TQKGNIFTINHQK
+845 TQDGNIFTINHQK

-891 NYIDKDSDDDPL
+891 NYIDRDDDDPL

-942 YSETDAPV
+942 YSETGAPV

-965 TASIFEKDDFAYVID
+965 TAGIFEKDDFAYVID
-980 DADKIQNNEW
+980 DDDKNRNNEW
-990 LANKYDIP
+990 LANNYDIP
-998 WDKVNIVRNPET
+998 WDKVNIVRDPET
-1010 MKVSKP
+1010 KKVSKP

-1037 PLRNNGTG
+1037 PHRSDGSG
-1045 GGQLKWRY
+1045 GDQLKWRY
-1053 YVQANG
+1053 YMQANG
-1059 DDNDGV
+1059 NDNDGV

-1080 GNPNFDPTGDEKNKE
+1080 GNPNFDPTGDKEDKE

>member
-27 KQSGVKE
+27 KQSSVKE

-41 LTFSAAIPQ
+41 LTFSAVVPKQ
-50 QKTVGTRATTD
+50 ETVGTRAERN
-61 PEHRVNDLYVLIFN
+61 PENNVNDLYVLIFN
-75 KNTRAL
+75 RRTEAL
-81 KGEVLSYDFDDL
+81 KGGVHFFSGEDFINNQSYPT
-93 ENGQEETTVNEETTL
+93 EETLE
-108 RGTLSSIS
+108 GTIDIS
-116 TTTGES
+116 TISGES

-169 NSSNALFRITDTHY
+169 SSSNALFRITDTHY

-192 IATSGN
+192 IAASGN
-198 NNIDIPLYRTD
+198 NNINIPLYRTD

-240 KKTALVPLDEG
+240 KKTALVPLAERR
-251 QNYDTDKEE
+251 NYDTGSENTDN
-260 TADYWNTEAGIQPE
+260 YWNTEAGIQPE
-274 ENNTITFYVPENI
+274 ETNTITFYVPENI
-287 KSAKPNTGAT
+287 KSVTT
-297 DTYAER
+297 DADISKYEDR
-303 EKWES
+303 EKWDATNS
-308 EGDEGASADDR
+308 DKDNPVPVDNR
-319 TFVTAPDNG
+319 DFINAPDNG
-328 TYVVLHGLFEGDVKT
+328 TYVVLHGLFEGKAYTSNYHPENEEGSQFVDEDVE
-343 SQVWKDNVQVDG
+343 
-355 TLPARATVDYIIHL
+355 ARATVDYIIHL
-369 GDWTDDNLGT
+369 GDWSKNDFTS
-379 FSNKRNVEYIYTI
+379 FSNKRNYEYTYTI
-392 TVNGVDNIVVEVEKN
+392 TVNGVDDIVVEVESEDN
-407 EENEP
+407 REDEP
-412 GAEGDVFFQDGRFF
+412 GAEGDVFFQNGVFYNVDC
-426 NIDGHN
+426 HN

-439 TSAEI
+439 TKQEI
-444 NNPGLVEQNYF
+444 ENVGESEDYF
-455 VARIRSPFGDG
+455 QAVINSPFG
-466 EISAEN
+466 A
-472 DDETVDDDWLLFS
+472 DDKDWLRFV
-485 LNEKDG
+485 LNDKDG
-491 NGNYERELRYYPGDP
+491 SGNYVRSLHSYPGDP
-506 GSQQNPVTDYEK
+506 GQIADAESTYLTLDELMAALKDIRDAHLAGSTSSYE
-518 GKLMSL
+518 
-524 HELLKMLK
+524 
-532 AIKDKTEGNYADKVG
+532 DGNG

-552 CYVKE
+552 CFVKE
-557 YTYDDYGT
+557 YTYDDYGS
-565 YLGRGHDAPSGS
+565 YLGSGAS
-577 TTWGD
+577 VPANSDNWGY
-582 YTNQSNREAYIFG
+582 YTNKSNREAYIFG
-595 DIRDSKDENSS
+595 AINYSPDGNSS
-606 TIHTKYLISQ
+606 TIHTKYVISQ
-616 RSIQTADEYEGYGD
+616 RSIQTMDEYVGYGESG
-630 KDGVGLGIETF
+630 GVGLGIETF

-647 PMGNPS
+647 PMGNPIK
-653 TKPDN
+653 KPD
-658 SKNGRQNM
+658 SSFDGRGNM
-666 IDMLETGRSTN
+666 EKMLETLGTGV
-677 AGSSPGTDV
+677 GSA
-686 GKEQMWGYYYG
+686 MWGYTEAPETG
-697 SNNELQY
+697 NVY
-704 QFLPK
+704 QSFPEK
-709 YEYAAYACLLR
+709 YKYAAYACLLR

-726 DGKIEGDEIKWFLP
+726 DGEIEGDEIKWYLP

-783 EGDPYIIWAEEG
+783 DDDPYIIWAEEG

-808 YPKTANKGDNY
+808 YPSSANKGDNY
-819 LTGKYR
+819 LTEKYR

-836 DLDARTPFY
+836 DLGARTPFY

-891 NYIDKDSDDDPL
+891 NYIDSDNDDDPL
-903 EEDMGEKTMNDEDDE
+903 EEDMGEKTMDDEDDE

-965 TASIFEKDDFAYVID
+965 TADIFEKDDFAYVID
-980 DADKIQNNEW
+980 VADRDQNNGW
-990 LANKYDIP
+990 LADKYDIP

-1037 PLRNNGTG
+1037 PLRSDGSG
-1045 GGQLKWRY
+1045 GDQLKWRY

-1080 GNPNFDPTGDEKNKE
+1080 GNPNFNPTGDEKNKE

>member
-27 KQSGVKE
+27 KQSSVKE

-41 LTFSAAIPQ
+41 LTFSAAMPKQ
-50 QKTVGTRATTD
+50 ETVGTRATTD
-61 PEHRVNDLYVLIFN
+61 PEYRVNDLYVLIFN
-75 KNTRAL
+75 KNTEAL
-81 KGEVLSYDFDDL
+81 KGEVLSYDYSELNSTDPEGNKQNDDT
-93 ENGQEETTVNEETTL
+93 ETLV
-108 RGTLSSIS
+108 GTLKSIE

-209 SKITFNIKAGTGTGS
+209 SKITFNIKAGTDSES
-224 KCTNFTLLS
+224 KCTSFTLLS

-260 TADYWNTEAGIQPE
+260 TDNYWNTEAGIQPE
-274 ENNTITFYVPENI
+274 ENNTLTFYVPENI
-287 KSAKPNTGAT
+287 KSAKSSTAA

-308 EGDEGASADDR
+308 EGNKGASADDR

-343 SQVWKDNVQVDG
+343 SQVWKNNVQVDG

-439 TSAEI
+439 KSAEI

-472 DDETVDDDWLLFS
+472 DDATVDDDWLLFS

-491 NGNYERELRYYPGDP
+491 DGNYERELRYYPGDP
-506 GSQQNPVTDYEK
+506 GSQQNSVTGYEN

-532 AIKDKTEGNYADKVG
+532 DIKDKTERNYADKVG

-565 YLGRGHDAPSGS
+565 YLGGGHVAPSGS

-595 DIRDSKDENSS
+595 DIRDSQDENSS

-616 RSIQTADEYEGYGD
+616 RSIQTADEYEGYGESG
-630 KDGVGLGIETF
+630 GVGLGIETF

-653 TKPDN
+653 NKPN
-658 SKNGRQNM
+658 SSFDGRGNM
-666 IDMLETGRSTN
+666 EEMLKTPGTYV
-677 AGSSPGTDV
+677 GSSA
-686 GKEQMWGYYYG
+686 MWGYTKAPETG
-697 SNNELQY
+697 NVVY
-704 QFLPK
+704 QFPEK
-709 YEYAAYACLLR
+709 YKYAAYACLLR

-726 DGKIEGDEIKWFLP
+726 DRKIEGDEIKWFLP

-769 TNETLRHYFTGTWA
+769 TNKTLRHYFTGTWA
-783 EGDPYIIWAEEG
+783 DGDPYIIWAEEG

-808 YPKTANKGDNY
+808 YPSSANKGDNY
-819 LTGKYR
+819 LTEKYR

-836 DLDARTPFY
+836 DLGDRTPFY
-845 TQKGNIFTINHQK
+845 TQNDNIFTINHQK

-891 NYIDKDSDDDPL
+891 NYIDKDSDGDYL
-903 EEDMGEKTMNDEDDE
+903 EEDMDDADGEDDG
-918 PNNSDKDDW
+918 DDW
-927 FTGEEVEEYDPCRRY
+927 YSGEEIEESDPCAN
-942 YSETDAPV
+942 YSEEHDGGDR

-965 TASIFEKDDFAYVID
+965 TEGNIFVERDFEYWSDDD
-980 DADKIQNNEW
+980 
-990 LANKYDIP
+990 DIP
-998 WDKVNIVRNPET
+998 EDKEWILD
-1010 MKVSKP
+1010 KGIQP

-1027 TTFKFKNQEV
+1027 TTFKFKNQKV
-1037 PLRNNGTG
+1037 PPRSDGSDDD
-1045 GGQLKWRY
+1045 QLKWRY
-1053 YVQANG
+1053 YMQANG
-1059 DDNDGV
+1059 NDNDGV

-1074 LDRLGN
+1074 LDINDDGQ
-1080 GNPNFDPTGDEKNKE
+1080 PNFGRDGDN